1 MPEPHS
7 APGEIHFGSEANS
20 RLAHLTEARYA
31 YWRGVLQNGS
41 KAYASNLKTS
51 PGIIQ
56 VGKRIW
62 PLTVN
67 DHRDD
72 NSYPCSLHT
81 QYVTYPKAELS
92 LIPDAF
98 QRKMARIGLVGLD
111 GLLGVARSDRVVQWS
126 SWLFS
131 TNLHEREMGSDL
143 SEVTQ
148 RLVSA
153 FPDHAVL
160 VKNIHGVEDTGLPQA
175 FQDNGY
181 ELITSRQIY
190 FFDGRKP
197 DFLQKSTV
205 KRDIKSLGQLR
216 GYTTVE
222 HEQFEPKDL
231 PRITELYRLLY
242 LDKHSWLNPQY
253 TEAFVSQAWRER
265 WLEFRGLRHDSGRL
279 DAVFG
284 CFTSGTTTSTPFIG
298 YDTHLP
304 PEIGFYR
311 HLVSMLLLRLAERRW
326 LLNYS
331 SGAGDF
337 KRRRGGFPIIEYN
350 AVYHGHLPPLRRA
363 AFRALAELANRW
375 GKDFLEENEI

>member
-1 MPEPHS
+1 MRNRDFEQT
-7 APGEIHFGSEANS
+7 EIHFGTEAVS
-20 RLAHLTEARYA
+20 RCEHLTETRYA
-31 YWRGVLQNGS
+31 YWKGVLQNGS
-41 KAYASNLKTS
+41 KAFASNLKTR
-51 PGIIQ
+51 PGIVQ
-56 VGKRIW
+56 VGNRIW

-67 DHRDD
+67 DHRDA
-72 NSYPCSLHT
+72 NSYPCSLYT

-98 QRKMARIGLVGLD
+98 QRKAARVGFVGLD
-111 GLLGVARSDRVVQWS
+111 GLLGLAKSDRVVQWS

-131 TNLHEREMGSDL
+131 TNLHERDLASDIAQ
-143 SEVTQ
+143 VTEI
-148 RLVSA
+148 VASA

-160 VKNIHGVEDTGLPQA
+160 VKNIHGMEDAGLPQA
-175 FQDNGY
+175 FQNAGY

-205 KRDIKSLGQLR
+205 KRDIKALGQLK
-216 GYTTVE
+216 GYSPVE
-222 HEQFEPKDL
+222 HEQFENGDL

-253 TEAFVSQAWRER
+253 TEEFVSRAWRER
-265 WLEFRGLRHDSGRL
+265 WLEFRGLRHESGRL

-284 CFTSGTTTSTPFIG
+284 CFTVGTTTSTPFIG
-298 YDTHLP
+298 YDTRLSAD
-304 PEIGFYR
+304 IGFYR
-311 HLVSMLLLRLAERRW
+311 HLVSMLLARVAERRW

-337 KRRRGGFPIIEYN
+337 KRRRGGTPIIEYN
-350 AVYHGHLPPLRRA
+350 AVYHQHLQPLRSG
-363 AFRALAELANRW
+363 AFHGLAELANRW
-375 GKDFLEENEI
+375 GKQFLEENEI

>member
-1 MPEPHS
+1 MPDLHS
-7 APGEIHFGSEANS
+7 SLIGVHFGSEANS

-31 YWRGVLQNGS
+31 YWRGVVGNGS
-41 KAYASNLKTS
+41 KAYASNLKTR

-56 VGKRIW
+56 TERGIW

-67 DHRDD
+67 DQREN
-72 NSYPCSLHT
+72 NSYPCSLYT
-81 QYVTYPKAELS
+81 QYVTYPLAELS
-92 LIPDAF
+92 LIPDPI
-98 QRKMARIGLVGLD
+98 QRKVARIGLLGLD
-111 GLLGVARSDRVVQWS
+111 GLLGVAKSERVVQWS

-131 TNLHEREMGSDL
+131 TNLHEREMGADIP
-143 SEVTQ
+143 EVT
-148 RLVSA
+148 RCLISA
-153 FPDHAVL
+153 YPDHAIL
-160 VKNIHGVEDTGLPQA
+160 VKNIHGVEDFGLPQA
-175 FQDNGY
+175 FEENGY

-205 KRDIKSLGQLR
+205 KRDIKALGQLK
-216 GYTTVE
+216 GYTPVE
-222 HEQFEPKDL
+222 HEEFGPKDL
-231 PRITELYRLLY
+231 PRITELYRMLY

-253 TEAFVSQAWRER
+253 TETFVSRAWRER
-265 WLEFRGLRHDSGRL
+265 WLEFRGLRHESGRL

-298 YDTHLP
+298 YDTQLS

-311 HLVSMLLLRLAERRW
+311 HLVSMLLVRLAERRW

-337 KRRRGGFPIIEYN
+337 KRRRGGFPVIEYN
-350 AVYHGHLPPLRRA
+350 AIYHAHLPPARRA
-363 AFRALAELANRW
+363 AYRGLAELANRW
-375 GKDFLEENEI
+375 GKDFLEQNEI